1 VTKPDEI
8 SVVSRKV
15 ANQAADLLQK
25 VAEGQPIM
33 SSEAQSVA
41 RTLRKQANPR
51 KKVLADLMRH
61 RD

>member
-33 SSEAQSVA
+33 SSEAKSVA
-41 RTLRKQANPR
+41 NTLRKQANPR